1 MSYWL
6 LSSGKNVF
14 RFSDCLKKY
23 GFVYWCQN
31 NRVNVDDLI
40 LIYVSDPIRAVKYL
54 VTEIDRS
61 FKETIDNEE
70 FWIDK
75 TKYEKEKEKDRY
87 FRLDFVKEFN
97 SDKGLR
103 FYDLSHNGLGGV
115 QNMQRIEGEK
125 YDYFHKVGVL

>member
-23 GFVYWCQN
+23 GFVYWSQN
-31 NRVNVDDLI
+31 NKVNVDDLI

-54 VTEIDRS
+54 MKVTEIDRS

-75 TKYEKEKEKDRY
+75 TKYEKGKEKDRY

-125 YDYFHKVGVL
+125 YESIG